1 MADTT
6 IQLIIAT
13 FSDEAAAETAYRS
26 LVKTAKDKQV
36 VLENAAL
43 VKHGV
48 DGKIDIY
55 EEHEFTG
62 KKGAGA
68 GAVIGGVLGII
79 GGPLGIAMGAAVGAG
94 LGGLA
99 GKTIDTGI
107 SNEQL
112 RYLGAA
118 IAGGSAAIM
127 ALAAPESVEAVQA
140 ALTNG
145 GATIATAE
153 MQAQIVQQLA
163 AAQRGGHDGMQ
174 EGLAEGLANQGKGT
188 AVQSAGGAP
197 SNW

>member
-13 FSDEAAAETAYRS
+13 FADEAAAETAYQG
-26 LVKTAKDKQV
+26 LVKAGKDKQV

-43 VKHGV
+43 VKHAV
-48 DGKIDIY
+48 DGKIDIR

-62 KKGAGA
+62 KKGAAA

-107 SNEQL
+107 SNERL
-112 RYLGAA
+112 RYLGEA

-127 ALAAPESVEAVQA
+127 ALAAPESVAAVQA
-140 ALTNG
+140 TLTSG
-145 GATIATAE
+145 GATIATE
-153 MQAQIVQQLA
+153 ELQAQILQEIA
-163 AAQRGGHDGMQ
+163 AAQKSGADGMQ
-174 EGLAEGLANQGKGT
+174 AVLAEGLANQGKGT
-188 AVQSAGGAP
+188 AVQSAGEAP